1 MKTIGLLGGM
11 SWESSSE
18 YYRLINQGI
27 NRKLGGH
34 HSAKSI
40 MVSVDFEEVKHY
52 QHIGEWDKATGLMI
66 KGAQQVERGGADFLL
81 ICTNTMHKMADDV
94 QKAIGIPLIHIADAT
109 ARTIKEAG
117 LTKIGLLGTAFT
129 MEEEFY
135 KGRLSSRHGLEVVV
149 PEQDDRQL
157 VHDIIYRELCLG
169 KIVAESRRDYQQVI
183 EKLIDKGCQGV
194 ILGCTEISL
203 LIKHEDVAVPL
214 FDTTALHA
222 EAAVAYAL
230 EEDEAEIGR
239 PCG

>member
-27 NRKLGGH
+27 NQKLGGH

-40 MVSVDFEEVKHY
+40 MMSVDFEEVKQF
-52 QHIGEWDKATGLMI
+52 QHHDEWDKATELMI
-66 KGAQQVERGGADFLL
+66 KGAQQIERGGADFLL

-94 QKAIGIPLIHIADAT
+94 QKSINIPLIHIADAT
-109 ARTIKEAG
+109 AQTIKDAG

-149 PEQDDRQL
+149 PDQEGRQL

-169 KIVAESRRDYQQVI
+169 KIVAASKRVYQQVI

-203 LIKHEDVAVPL
+203 LIKQEDVAVPL
-214 FDTTALHA
+214 FNTTALHA
-222 EAAVAYAL
+222 EAAVSHAL
-230 EEDEAEIGR
+230 KGDR
-239 PCG
+239 VPHKDH

>member
-52 QHIGEWDKATGLMI
+52 QHIGEWEKATGLMI
-66 KGAQQVERGGADFLL
+66 EGAQQVERGGADFLL

-94 QKAIGIPLIHIADAT
+94 QKAIDIPLIHIADAT
-109 ARTIKEAG
+109 AQTIKNAG
-117 LTKIGLLGTAFT
+117 LTRIGLLGTAFT
-129 MEEEFY
+129 MGEEFY

-149 PEQDDRQL
+149 PDQEDRQL

-169 KIVAESRRDYQQVI
+169 KIVTASKRVYQQII

-203 LIKHEDVAVPL
+203 LIKQEDIAVPL

-230 EEDEAEIGR
+230 KGDRVTHEDH
-239 PCG
+239 

>member
-40 MVSVDFEEVKHY
+40 MVSVDFEEVKQY
-52 QHIGEWDKATGLMI
+52 QHHGEWDKATGLMI
-66 KGAQQVERGGADFLL
+66 EAAQQIERGGANFLL

-94 QKAIGIPLIHIADAT
+94 QKAIRIPLVHIADAT
-109 ARTIKEAG
+109 AQTIKEAG
-117 LTKIGLLGTAFT
+117 VKKIGLLGTKFT

-135 KGRLSSRHGLEVVV
+135 KGRLASHHGLDVFV
-149 PEQDDRQL
+149 PDEEERQL
-157 VHDIIYRELCLG
+157 VHDVIYQELCLG
-169 KIVAESRRDYQQVI
+169 KIEPDSRRTYQRVI
-183 EKLIDKGCQGV
+183 QKLVDKGCEGV

-203 LIKHEDVAVPL
+203 LINQGDVPVPL

-230 EEDEAEIGR
+230 KDERLALHDH
-239 PCG
+239 